1 MKRETQNL
9 AKEEHS
15 AELGEG
21 KSSVPDP
28 RTGLPG
34 RNFKLL
40 GFGVS
45 CVWTDSSRTKTQF

>member
-1 MKRETQNL
+1 MTHNL
-9 AKEEHS
+9 ANDEHS

-21 KSSVPDP
+21 KSSVPVP

-45 CVWTDSSRTKTQF
+45 